1 MNDLDATPRTAATPT
16 VDESFGWAEVRTAPA
31 DAALAGLVESRSAA
45 GLSDAE
51 LVDALAARQRLAN
64 AAEGHVLALMGELDR
79 RRAAGPARDCRD
91 ARDLTSRAQV
101 VTEVVAATRQ
111 PKGRVQALL
120 QVSDTLRTSAPATWG
135 WLQAGRI
142 GGYQARIIADAL
154 DSLLD
159 PSLLPVVEARILGEI
174 TADNE
179 TGGSLDDK
187 VGLVAATSTQ
197 VRAIAVRAVAEAEP
211 DQHQARHRRAFADRR
226 LMLRGDLD
234 VDGMGALTLHYD
246 TLAVQAIYHRLGLV
260 ARNATSADDP
270 RTLTQRVAD
279 LAAACSPATSPPS
292 RRRPATW
299 NKVSPRRSAAP
310 VPGWARRYTSP

>member
-1 MNDLDATPRTAATPT
+1 M
-16 VDESFGWAEVRTAPA
+16 
-31 DAALAGLVESRSAA
+31 
-45 GLSDAE
+45 
-51 LVDALAARQRLAN
+51 
-64 AAEGHVLALMGELDR
+64 
-79 RRAAGPARDCRD
+79 
-91 ARDLTSRAQV
+91 
-101 VTEVVAATRQ
+101 
-111 PKGRVQALL
+111 
-120 QVSDTLRTSAPATWG
+120 
-135 WLQAGRI
+135 
-142 GGYQARIIADAL
+142 
-154 DSLLD
+154 
-159 PSLLPVVEARILGEI
+159 VEARILGEI